1 MITTGAKKM
10 NASKKNNYDFPEE
23 EKSGRDLNGH
33 IPESGGR
40 NDASISGKPAEEGG
54 NILSGSNFEALCHFF
69 IGKIPDGAFVMDSN
83 GKILFS
89 NNIFAEFTGISPQNL
104 YDLNFRDIFGS
115 EYYEVFPA
123 SSGEITGAAVKD
135 KTAIL
140 TAYVSGNDKH
150 VTVGISLFKIP
161 GERDYLCVIVKD
173 PVVLKEKEHAEV
185 KSKKESE
192 FLEHL
197 RMAIDGG
204 ELGTWEWDV
213 ATGDAVFNDRWFE
226 MLDYNPRDFKGSYD
240 SWLNLIHPDDTDR
253 VLGVL
258 NAHLAGETP
267 IYEAELRLRG
277 RNGRY
282 VWVLTKG
289 RVIERDANNKPV
301 RVVGTNLDI
310 TGRKIAEQKLNE
322 NMRLFRGVF
331 DYSFD
336 YLGVLSPDGIL
347 EQVNETAL
355 SLIGK
360 SHEDVEGLS
369 FPNTPWWTHSEAEQ
383 AKLREVIARASSGD
397 TVRYET
403 THVSGEG
410 ILFDIDFSLKPVFD
424 ESGKVIFL
432 IAEGRDITEL
442 KKTENELRESKEN
455 LQTILEHLPR
465 GLVSIIDS
473 EMRYILCAGEEL
485 NRMGL
490 SEDFFNGKTVYEC
503 HGYESG
509 QKIADSVRRAVSEGI
524 TITIEEEHD
533 GQAFLVRITPLQDP
547 DGEIRR
553 VIMLSIN
560 VTQEK
565 KAEKQLRA
573 EKELFRSTFESLTDA
588 AFVLGIDPVT
598 IILANKAAME
608 IFGYLEDELIGKT
621 TDFLHA
627 DDESFENFREY
638 VYSHLTKDKKIPEF
652 EFKMRRKSGEVFPT
666 EHFMS
671 PLFDESGIHTG
682 WVSFVRDIT
691 EEKEAKKRELAAMDQ
706 IQHNIMQLATLNDS
720 IRNPLAVI
728 RAVTD
733 MEDNLGNRDILNDQ
747 IESIDDIIRK
757 LDMGWLESEKIWNYL
772 RKYHGMNKPE
782 GKSMGEKDE

>member
-1 MITTGAKKM
+1 
-10 NASKKNNYDFPEE
+10 
-23 EKSGRDLNGH
+23 
-33 IPESGGR
+33 
-40 NDASISGKPAEEGG
+40 
-54 NILSGSNFEALCHFF
+54 
-69 IGKIPDGAFVMDSN
+69 
-83 GKILFS
+83 
-89 NNIFAEFTGISPQNL
+89 
-104 YDLNFRDIFGS
+104 
-115 EYYEVFPA
+115 
-123 SSGEITGAAVKD
+123 
-135 KTAIL
+135 
-140 TAYVSGNDKH
+140 
-150 VTVGISLFKIP
+150 
-161 GERDYLCVIVKD
+161 
-173 PVVLKEKEHAEV
+173 
-185 KSKKESE
+185 
-192 FLEHL
+192 
-197 RMAIDGG
+197 MAIDGG

-226 MLDYNPRDFKGSYD
+226 ILGYNPGDFKGSYD

-253 VLGVL
+253 VLALL
-258 NAHLAGETP
+258 NAHLSGETS
-267 IYEAELRLRG
+267 IYEAELRLRKS
-277 RNGRY
+277 NGRY

-331 DYSFD
+331 DHSFD

-369 FPNTPWWTHSEAEQ
+369 FPKTPWWTHSEAEQ
-383 AKLREVIARASSGD
+383 DKLREAIKRASFGD
-397 TVRYET
+397 TVRYGT
-403 THVSGEG
+403 THLSGEG
-410 ILFDIDFSLKPVFD
+410 ILLDIDFSLKPVFD

-442 KKTENELRESKEN
+442 KVTENELRESKEN

-473 EMRYILCAGEEL
+473 EMRYVLCAGEEL

-490 SEDFFNGKTVYEC
+490 SDGFFNGKTVYEYP
-503 HGYESG
+503 GYETG
-509 QKIADSVRRAVSEGI
+509 QKVADSVRRAASEGI
-524 TITIEEEHD
+524 TITLEEEHD

-588 AFVLGIDPVT
+588 AFVLRKDPVT
-598 IILANKAAME
+598 IIIANKAAMD
-608 IFGYLEDELIGKT
+608 IFGYSEDELIGNS

-627 DDESFENFREY
+627 DDESRNNFREY
-638 VYSHLTKDKKIPEF
+638 VYSHLAKDNKIPEF

-671 PLFDESGIHTG
+671 PLFDEAGIHTG

-706 IQHNIMQLATLNDS
+706 IQHNIMQLGTLNDS

-772 RKYHGMNKPE
+772 RRHHGMSKPE
-782 GKSMGEKDE
+782 GKSMEEKDE